1 MPGEIISHNADII
14 KEDTLVWNFN
24 LSEFSDENYKIIAS
38 SRIVNSNKLIAFI
51 FMILLVAMIV
61 IRKRFKK

>member
-1 MPGEIISHNADII
+1 MPGEIIFHNADIV
-14 KEDTLVWNFN
+14 KEDTLVWNFK
-24 LSEFSDENYKIIAS
+24 LSEFSDEHYEIIAS

>member
-1 MPGEIISHNADII
+1 MPGEIIFHNADIV

-24 LSEFSDENYKIIAS
+24 LSEFSDEHYEIIAS